1 MFNKNDLTFIRRRM
15 ANSDVLARL
24 WRDAPE
30 AVDEQWVNWWA
41 ENGWSADITWHAI
54 EGAPD
59 DVGPMHG
66 RERLGRHYGEWLE
79 LFEDIRIEASGFV
92 DIGERVIARVHFSAR
107 SKSTGMPLAIDYAVD
122 HELNASG
129 RIAAGREYATEAEAI
144 QAAEAADAGH
154 VSATKP

>member
-1 MFNKNDLTFIRRRM
+1 M
-15 ANSDVLARL
+15 ANSGVLARL

-41 ENGWSADITWHAI
+41 ENGWSPDITWRAI

-59 DVGPMHG
+59 DAGPMHG

-92 DIGERVIARVHFSAR
+92 DIGGRGLERGGLSPPAKTTRRPPALR
-107 SKSTGMPLAIDYAVD
+107 
-122 HELNASG
+122 
-129 RIAAGREYATEAEAI
+129 
-144 QAAEAADAGH
+144 
-154 VSATKP
+154 

>member
-1 MFNKNDLTFIRRRM
+1 M

-41 ENGWSADITWHAI
+41 ENGWSPDITWRAI

-59 DVGPMHG
+59 DAGPMHG
-66 RERLGRHYGEWLE
+66 CERLGRHYGEWFE

-107 SKSTGMPLAIDYAVD
+107 SKSTGMPLAIDYAVV
-122 HELNASG
+122 HELDAAG

-144 QAAEAADAGH
+144 HAAEAADAGH